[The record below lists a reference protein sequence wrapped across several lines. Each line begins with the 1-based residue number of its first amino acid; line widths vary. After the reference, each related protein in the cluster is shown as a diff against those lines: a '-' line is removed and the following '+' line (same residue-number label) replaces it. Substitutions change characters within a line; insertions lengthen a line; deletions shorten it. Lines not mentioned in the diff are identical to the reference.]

1 MDWIKTIQSASRGFR
16 PGMEITVMK
25 SRRSGKSLIMD
36 LESSDTFMDWQ
47 HVMRPHYAEMYAES
61 GGLRWFQFDR
71 KPGMAIIYEANKV
84 VRHNEDGSFEYIK
97 NRDGTGVKVFDEQ
110 ETKEFL
116 FTILSAVR
124 MF

>member
-1 MDWIKTIQSASRGFR
+1 M
-16 PGMEITVMK
+16 
-25 SRRSGKSLIMD
+25 
-36 LESSDTFMDWQ
+36 
-47 HVMRPHYAEMYAES
+47 MRPHYAEMYAES